1 MTMTAVSNPSL
12 DVERIRKDFPILQ
25 TSMQGKP
32 LVYLDTANTSQ
43 KPRQV
48 IEAVSDFYANH
59 YSNIHRGVYE
69 LSERATRMHDE
80 AREKVRRL
88 LNAPEWR
95 EVVFTRN
102 ATEAIN
108 LVAASW
114 GRQNVGRGDEVLI
127 TTMEHHANI
136 VPWQVLCQEVGA
148 HLRVVPIN
156 DAGELLLDEY
166 ENLLSERTRLVAT
179 THASNALGTINP
191 VEQLIEQAHARGV
204 PVLLDGAQ
212 AVPRFPV
219 DLTALGCDFYVFSGH
234 KLYGPSG
241 VGVLWARAELLE
253 EMPPYQTGGDMIES
267 VSFKGTTYNAIPHKF
282 EAGTPDL
289 AGAIGLGAAIDYLE
303 SIGLEE
309 IARHERDLTAYGTG
323 LLSEISE
330 VRLIGTAADRT
341 GVISFVVDGIHPHDL
356 GTILDQ
362 EGIAIR
368 AGHHCAQPLM
378 ERFGLPAT
386 ARASLGLYND
396 RQDLDRLA
404 DGLRKAIELFG

>member
-179 THASNALGTINP
+179 AHVSNALGTINP
-191 VEQLIEQAHARGV
+191 VEQLIERAHARGV

>member
-396 RQDLDRLA
+396 RQDLDRLG